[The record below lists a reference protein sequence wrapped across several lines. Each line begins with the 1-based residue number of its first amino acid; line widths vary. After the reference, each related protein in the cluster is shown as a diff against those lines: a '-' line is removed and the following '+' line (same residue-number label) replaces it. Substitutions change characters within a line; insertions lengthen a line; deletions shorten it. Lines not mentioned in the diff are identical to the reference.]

1 MNRWGINVGDNVAL
15 IGISMVIRRK
25 ATKRRKANEV
35 CGTRRGGRI
44 GCYHNCTLT
53 LSHCIAHPR
62 GHLLPIEFFPR
73 IIVDRVD
80 CKGGSISSS
89 RVSRRIENE
98 RERKREKRERRENFG
113 IREII
118 RPSVLWSEKWWLET
132 VTGRKNAYI
141 SKTERTRLWAHVSRS

>member
-1 MNRWGINVGDNVAL
+1 MNRWGINVGDNVSL

-25 ATKRRKANEV
+25 ATKRRKVNEV

-89 RVSRRIENE
+89 LATNRKRKRKKE
-98 RERKREKRERRENFG
+98 REEGKKGKFWDSRDYSSLCSLVGKMVVGNGDRQKERLHR
-113 IREII
+113 
-118 RPSVLWSEKWWLET
+118 
-132 VTGRKNAYI
+132 
-141 SKTERTRLWAHVSRS
+141 

>member
-1 MNRWGINVGDNVAL
+1 MNRWGINVGDNVSL
-15 IGISMVIRRK
+15 IGISMVI
-25 ATKRRKANEV
+25 RRKANEV

-62 GHLLPIEFFPR
+62 GHLFPIAEDR
-73 IIVDRVD
+73 IFSTNYR
-80 CKGGSISSS
+80 
-89 RVSRRIENE
+89 RSRRLQRRIDFVESSLATN
-98 RERKREKRERRENFG
+98 RKRKREKEKRERRENFG

-141 SKTERTRLWAHVSRS
+141 GKTERTRLWAHVSRS